1 MNNDFLKMIESICKK
16 LERFKIPEELLK
28 EIERTQSLERQ
39 FEFKIPE
46 ELLKKFKKI
55 NDITQKIK
63 IPEELLKQIERTQSL
78 ERQFEFKIPEE
89 LLKEIEIPA
98 SLLKEIE
105 IPASLLK
112 EISIYQK
119 LLYNMKESIRMYDHD
134 PIVVAPIQ
142 IQKQDIY
149 QNKIIELLEKVIN
162 MNINIDIN
170 GNDNIIINNSEE
182 INMKKEDK

>member
-46 ELLKKFKKI
+46 ELLK
-55 NDITQKIK
+55 
-63 IPEELLKQIERTQSL
+63 QIERTQSL

-89 LLKEIEIPA
+89 
-98 SLLKEIE
+98 LLKEIE

>member
-46 ELLKKFKKI
+46 E
-55 NDITQKIK
+55 
-63 IPEELLKQIERTQSL
+63 
-78 ERQFEFKIPEE
+78 
-89 LLKEIEIPA
+89 
-98 SLLKEIE
+98 LLKEIE